1 MLVAGAPSIPM
12 ITGERSFMRIA
23 IDYDGTWDRDPEAFL
38 AVALAFRD
46 AGHEVVM
53 VTVRSERRP
62 GSPLPSVPPW
72 ITVYATG
79 LAPSHAVSRTPP
91 KPERPVDGEAG
102 RGHNRRGS
110 GTAGFEDCEVAG
122 PPASLLTPG

>member
-1 MLVAGAPSIPM
+1 
-12 ITGERSFMRIA
+12 MRIA

-62 GSPLPSVPPW
+62 GSRLPSVPPW

-79 LAPSHAVSRTPP
+79 LAPPHTRSHGRRLSPNEQSTEKLVGVTIVGVRTRLAS
-91 KPERPVDGEAG
+91 K
-102 RGHNRRGS
+102 
-110 GTAGFEDCEVAG
+110 TAR
-122 PPASLLTPG
+122 

>member
-1 MLVAGAPSIPM
+1 M

-79 LAPSHAVSRTPP
+79 LAPKRAHMEELGIEVDIWIDDQ
-91 KPERPVDGEAG
+91 PEWIVGKG
-102 RGHNRRGS
+102 GG
-110 GTAGFEDCEVAG
+110 
-122 PPASLLTPG
+122 